1 MDKEQFIET
10 CVNSGYC
17 TKSIANQYINENPKV
32 SYDNSDLIAAYR
44 FKNQWS
50 GKHTSHLRAINEG
63 RTTAY
68 NHIKGNSS
76 GSQDWID

>member
-32 SYDNSDLIAAYR
+32 SYDNSVCKPRPDEVVR
-44 FKNQWS
+44 
-50 GKHTSHLRAINEG
+50 G
-63 RTTAY
+63 
-68 NHIKGNSS
+68 
-76 GSQDWID
+76 